1 MKIWYKFAP
10 NTSATRRASLK
21 LYSKWQRKTASQERK
36 LYSRSQS
43 EFVNASVRRK
53 KRRKG

>member
-10 NTSATRRASLK
+10 NTSATRRVSLK